1 MAQERDERSADASDE
16 TRARTEATLNALSPA
31 GTESLEAQRSIS
43 YAMRS
48 AISRQSPWHGR
59 WFGRSHRHGS

>member
-1 MAQERDERSADASDE
+1 
-16 TRARTEATLNALSPA
+16 LNALSPA